1 MKACIIG
8 NKENLDEDYSSQVA
22 SADIVVRIS
31 KMCNYDS
38 GLVGSHTDILYLEP
52 NWQWAWYS
60 EKRRHIHLFKDIP
73 VIMIRESWWARVG
86 CFLLEN
92 GYVEES
98 QVVVIPQEVESAYPN
113 FSTLALAVADMHQ
126 RNPYAHISLIAADVG
141 DARLELLKESHPFSK
156 EVQYIEDL
164 AEKGI
169 LEAL

>member
-1 MKACIIG
+1 MKVCIIG

-38 GLVGSHTDILYLEP
+38 GLVGSRTDILYLEP

-73 VIMIRESWWARVG
+73 VIRIRNTWWNRIG
-86 CFLLEN
+86 RLLLES
-92 GYVEES
+92 GYVEKD
-98 QVVVIPQEVESAYPN
+98 QVETIPYEVEQKTSQ
-113 FSTLALAVADMHQ
+113 FTTLALAVADMHQ
-126 RNPYAHISLIAADVG
+126 RYPHAHISLVAADVG
-141 DARLELLKESHPFSK
+141 DARLELLKRFHPFSK